1 MPTTFDTLLEVQ
13 AHDTRLDQIHHL
25 MENLPAR
32 TDHDAAAQALAAVE
46 AQIVAATAVRD
57 DLARQQKRLD
67 DEIETIN
74 LKRKGVDATLYGGTV
89 TNARELQD
97 LTEEIEALSR
107 RITQLEDQDLVI
119 MEQLEPVDAELA
131 ELATTREQRSAVMED
146 SGLRLTAAE
155 AELAVELETETGAR
169 TETASQIPEDLLA
182 EYVSLRGGRGGIGV
196 AKLIGTQC
204 GGCHLTLSAV
214 EASRIRKHP
223 EQVTHCEECGR
234 LLVP

>member
-1 MPTTFDTLLEVQ
+1 MATTFDTLLEVQ

-25 MENLPAR
+25 LENLPAR
-32 TDHDAAAQALAAVE
+32 EERDAARAALEAVE
-46 AQIVAATAVRD
+46 EQIVGETAARD

-67 DEIETIN
+67 DEIETITT
-74 LKRKGVDATLYGGTV
+74 KRKAVDTTLYGGTI

-97 LTEEIEALSR
+97 LQEEIEALGR

-119 MEQLEPVDAELA
+119 MEQLEPIETQLSELLVTRGQRSTVLEDAEL
-131 ELATTREQRSAVMED
+131 
-146 SGLRLTAAE
+146 RLIAAQ
-155 AELAVELETETGAR
+155 AELAVDLDTETLARATTAGA
-169 TETASQIPEDLLA
+169 IPADLLA
-182 EYVSLRGGRGGIGV
+182 EYQSLRGGRGGIGV

-223 EQVTHCEECGR
+223 EEVTHCEECGR